1 MNLNGIGNGFKSDL
15 LGHLKHYDEIRRLNV
30 VVVNKAGEQKKKKKK
45 KWPHLTYQPVKELLG
60 PQWRR

>member
-30 VVVNKAGEQKKKKKK
+30 VVVNKAGEVEEEEVAA
-45 KWPHLTYQPVKELLG
+45 PYLSTC
-60 PQWRR
+60 